1 MADVKKRK
9 TYTVAY
15 KLEVIRKIE
24 NQGNLDGIARELK
37 IDRRCLQRWRVQKPK
52 LLATAQSKKGSRSIR
67 LPDVTKPKQGQFPD
81 LEKKLTEWILQQRE
95 KR

>member
-24 NQGNLDGIARELK
+24 SQGNLDGIAREVK
-37 IDRRCLQRWRVQKPK
+37 IDSRCLQRWRVQKPK
-52 LLATAQSKKGSRSIR
+52 LLAKSKKGSISIR
-67 LPDVTKPKQGQFPD
+67 LRDVTKPKKGQFPD
-81 LEKKLTEWILQQRE
+81 LEKQLTEWILQQRE
-95 KR
+95 KM